1 MYHFVTRET
10 ISGGVLG
17 PDQKITR
24 QEALRIATM
33 GNARLTFEEQIKG
46 SIEPGKLADFVVL
59 DEDILDAEPKRIE
72 QMKVLMTVVGGKAVF
87 TR

>member
-17 PDQKITR
+17 AGQKITR
-24 QEALRIATM
+24 QEALRIGTM
-33 GNARLTFEEQIKG
+33 GNARLTFEQQIKG

-59 DEDILDAEPKRIE
+59 DEDILGVDSKRIE
-72 QMKVLMTVVGGKAVF
+72 QMKVLMTVSGGKTVF